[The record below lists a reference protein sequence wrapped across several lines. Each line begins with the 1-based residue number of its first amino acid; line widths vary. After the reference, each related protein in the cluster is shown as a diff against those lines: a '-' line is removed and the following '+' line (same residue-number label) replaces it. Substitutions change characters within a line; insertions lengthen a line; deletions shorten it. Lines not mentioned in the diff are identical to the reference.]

1 MVDVDM
7 YAGEYASEHD
17 FRDFRYPYHREDKQ
31 DSKCDTEET
40 DSDSE

>member
-17 FRDFRYPYHREDKQ
+17 FRDFKYPPRREDKQ
-31 DSKCDTEET
+31 DSKRDTEET
-40 DSDSE
+40 EGDSE